1 MLFRLIFALVILQN
15 SLANNENVAQKQTV
29 VIDPKIHQPS
39 KASSKEEI
47 ATIDNDPKGHILF
60 FHPAGTRSH
69 LIAMNGFAEG
79 LVENGYRVTSAIYAE
94 SKIIHDNYKEI
105 LIEDK

>member
-1 MLFRLIFALVILQN
+1 MCKMLFRIIFALVILQK
-15 SLANNENVAQKQTV
+15 SWANIENV
-29 VIDPKIHQPS
+29 D
-39 KASSKEEI
+39 I
-47 ATIDNDPKGHILF
+47 ARVDNDQKGHILF

>member
-15 SLANNENVAQKQTV
+15 SLANNENETQKPKV
-29 VIDPKIHQPS
+29 VSDPKIQQPS
-39 KASSKEEI
+39 KTSSKEEP
-47 ATIDNDPKGHILF
+47 ASTDNDQKGHILI

-69 LIAMNGFAEG
+69 LIALNGFAEG

-105 LIEDK
+105 LIKDK